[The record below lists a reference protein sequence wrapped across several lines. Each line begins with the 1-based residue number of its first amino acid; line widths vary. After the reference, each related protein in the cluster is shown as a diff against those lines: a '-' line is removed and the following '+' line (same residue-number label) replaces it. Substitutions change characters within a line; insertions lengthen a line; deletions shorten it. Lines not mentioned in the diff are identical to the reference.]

1 MVIIGSPEAAREWS
15 SLMARE
21 KRVDDVVIVGAGQ
34 TGVAAARL
42 LLAQGVR
49 VRLVDADGERAHAVA
64 EELPGARVFNASGTD
79 PDFLQR
85 ERIGQARAAI
95 FAMPDDAKNLYA
107 ATLAKLHGVPFT
119 IAVAHDPVSADLF
132 EQAGIDVAVNPR
144 LVTAEEILR
153 WTHDPRIRQLAML
166 EGDRYE
172 VLDITVRETSA
183 FVHVPFRELPM
194 TGSLIGAIVRDGTA
208 FFPHGND
215 QLEPGDRAIVFTES
229 SRVSEVE
236 RAL

>member
-1 MVIIGSPEAAREWS
+1 MILARGSESIEPGDRVVIIGSPEAAREWS

-49 VRLVDADGERAHAVA
+49 VRLVDADGERARAVA
-64 EELPGARVFNASGTD
+64 EELPGARVFNASRTD
-79 PDFLQR
+79 PDFLER

-119 IAVAHDPVSADLF
+119 IAIAHDPARPISSSRPGSTSPSTRVSSPPRRSS
-132 EQAGIDVAVNPR
+132 AGRTTRASASSPCSR
-144 LVTAEEILR
+144 VTAMR
-153 WTHDPRIRQLAML
+153 CS
-166 EGDRYE
+166 
-172 VLDITVRETSA
+172 TSPCA
-183 FVHVPFRELPM
+183 R
-194 TGSLIGAIVRDGTA
+194 
-208 FFPHGND
+208 
-215 QLEPGDRAIVFTES
+215 RARSCTCR
-229 SRVSEVE
+229 SRSC
-236 RAL
+236 R